1 MAGKFNFRIL
11 ANKAAYEAMNPKDA
25 MTFYLTKTGEGWLGE
40 ESLFGGDAEKFHLIT
55 KAGEVALEADKSYV
69 FAADGI
75 TVSGQV
81 YPQGLYYSTDGTAVN
96 NITYK
101 TIAQYI
107 VDKAV
112 KASDISAAYE
122 GDETSVMTSAA
133 IVQYVADMIA
143 AQNLMDIA
151 FFKNVIPYEL
161 TQADID
167 DAVNG
172 TTIGPAQT
180 QYPAIMGIAAEYHVG
195 DQGLIF
201 VTDNLGEGEEDEKSY
216 IFVNLHK
223 LINIYNVKS
232 DDNSVTVTTTVD
244 EEGHK
249 TTFDISVNKATDD
262 IADSIRGGA
271 DVMAEGGAYDTSA
284 LADNKF
290 VTEKYLAEVMA
301 KVLKDYVTYVAE

>member
-11 ANKAAYEAMNPKDA
+11 ANKAAYEAIASKDA
-25 MTFYLTKTGEGWLGE
+25 MTFYLTKTGEGWLGD

-55 KAGEVALEADKSYV
+55 QAGEATLEADKVYV

-75 TVSGQV
+75 TVGGKA
-81 YPQGLYYSTDGTAVN
+81 YPQGLYYSADGATVEN
-96 NITYK
+96 VTYK

-112 KASDISAAYE
+112 KAADVNAEYE

-133 IVQYVADMIA
+133 IVQYVTDMIA

-161 TQADID
+161 VQADID
-167 DAVNG
+167 DAANG
-172 TTIGPAQT
+172 TTVGPAQT
-180 QYPAIMGIAAEYHVG
+180 QYPAIMGITAEYHVG

-232 DDNSVTVTTTVD
+232 DDDSVTVTTTVD

-249 TTFDISVNKATDD
+249 TTFDISINKAVND
-262 IADSIRGGA
+262 IADIIRDNA
-271 DVMAEGGAYDTSA
+271 DALAEGGVSDTST
-284 LADNKF
+284 LADNRF
-290 VTEKYLAEVMA
+290 VTEKHFAEILA